1 MYSIILQKN
10 PYYINLSENGKHKFE
25 TRLMEFIKTKH
36 FVGHQNLMV
45 TDEMRILIGATA
57 IQLTFGMDNYLLA
70 NLRTI
75 NIFPD
80 IFHSRLFNASFKGL
94 TSRNGVLSLSWKHFK
109 SGYIN
114 ETDKI
119 NLGLHEMAHVL
130 NIYLENK
137 NNSDRH
143 FSNHLLAWKKI
154 AVTDFHKLKN
164 GNSPFLRPYGSS
176 NLFEFFAVCVEHF
189 FEMPE
194 EFRRQLP
201 RLYESTAMLLNQDI
215 TNTGNDYLLMSE
227 FSFSTTQTANS
238 TTSTR
243 SHTEEF
249 DLLPKDTPIQ
259 SFARKNGVTTAI
271 IFTSLGFIGIPI
283 LFLFASVTSINTGVL
298 LTLLFLLGL
307 LGLLQWRY
315 VKNHIEME
323 YHQFTMYAFV
333 GFGIC
338 SLNLLLLL
346 NYCTTI
352 SYHTQTY
359 PVAREGMY
367 YQLVILNDNDNEGLE
382 RVLNNYAKNQA
393 LNLIKTQKVTIVF
406 ERGLLGFDKISTCT
420 FY

>member
-1 MYSIILQKN
+1 MYLRILEN
-10 PYYINLSENGKHKFE
+10 NSYYIHLSENGKKKFK
-25 TRLMEFIKTKH
+25 TRLKEFLETKH
-36 FVGHQNLMV
+36 FVGHQNLIV

-57 IQLTFGMDNYLLA
+57 IQLTFGMDNYLLP

-80 IFHSRLFNASFKGL
+80 IFHSQLFNASFKGL
-94 TSRNGVLSLSWKHFK
+94 TSRNGVLSVSWKHFK
-109 SGYIN
+109 SGYVN

-130 NIYLENK
+130 NIYLEN
-137 NNSDRH
+137 NSDRH
-143 FSNHLLAWKKI
+143 VANHLLAWKKI

-164 GNSPFLRPYGSS
+164 GNSPFLRSYGSA

-194 EFRRQLP
+194 EFKKQLP

-215 TNTGNDYLLMSE
+215 TNKNNDYLLTNE
-227 FSFSTTQTANS
+227 FSFSTINTAN
-238 TTSTR
+238 TNTSEK
-243 SHTEEF
+243 SHKEEF
-249 DLLPKDTPIQ
+249 DLLPKDKRIQ
-259 SFARKNGVTTAI
+259 SFVRKYGVATAI
-271 IFTSLGFIGIPI
+271 VLTSLGFIGIPI
-283 LFLFASVTSINTGVL
+283 LFFFASVISINTGIL

-307 LGLLQWRY
+307 LGLLQWRF
-315 VKNHIEME
+315 VKNHIAME

-346 NYCTTI
+346 NYCTAI
-352 SYHTQTY
+352 SYHTQTFQ
-359 PVAREGMY
+359 VSREGMY
-367 YQLVILNDNDNEGLE
+367 YDLVILNDDDNEGLE
-382 RVLNNYAKNQA
+382 RVLNNYAKDQA
-393 LNLIKTQKVTIVF
+393 INLHEIEKVTIVF
-406 ERGLLGFDKISTCT
+406 ERGLLGFDKISECT